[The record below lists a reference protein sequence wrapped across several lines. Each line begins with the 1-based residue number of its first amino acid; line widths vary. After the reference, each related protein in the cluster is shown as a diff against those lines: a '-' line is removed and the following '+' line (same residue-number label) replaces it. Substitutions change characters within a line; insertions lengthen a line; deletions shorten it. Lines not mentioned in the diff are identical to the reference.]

1 MSGMEN
7 MEFIVPL
14 EKWYLENKR
23 DLPWRNTTDPYVIW
37 ISEVILSK
45 PELYKDLIILTAL

>member
-1 MSGMEN
+1 MEN

-37 ISEVILSK
+37 ISEVILQRK